1 MASNSVNILLSA
13 RDEASPA
20 INKAATSSNHL
31 SKSMQ
36 GTSSAG
42 AGLGGGMKGMIGPLA
57 LVAGGFLA
65 AKAAA
70 AAAKMAFQAFTGMIS
85 GSVESWAVQEE
96 AIRGNSPALQEY
108 ASNLQALTN
117 IGDEEILNQMQV
129 ARGMGVTDD
138 RMKQVTQAAIALSE
152 VTGKP
157 LKASMKAA
165 VNGTEG
171 YLEALKS
178 TFPAMANMETKAEQ
192 QAFVQQKLKEGYA
205 NATQG
210 TDTLKGALKSL
221 GNNWGDMLEKVGQ
234 LLAPF
239 IKKIADWFN
248 RISPII
254 QKVIAK
260 ALPMMQNFAAK
271 MQEVAA
277 WIGEKLVYAFTFI
290 EQAVLNW
297 RQVMAVAGLFVYG
310 KILKFVEDVRHFFTG
325 VIPGL
330 IKWFA
335 DNWMN
340 IFRDMFVAYITMW
353 KNRIQQVVDL
363 VTLFWDAITGKIGAG
378 EAMLKVGEIAG
389 RNLLEGFKATTQ
401 PLPDLLKRQ
410 MTVEEKSIAAAQK
423 AIGTNFMDKV
433 DKKYEERIKGFK
445 DTFKMELGGD
455 AGDWLGL
462 DLGNLPGDDKDKD
475 KKNDPKIQTLTATEG
490 RFLSRARANPQ
501 ETLIAQGDKNLG
513 VMKDSF
519 KKLETINKHLEDLW
533 EAEQSKEE
541 EPPVELTI

>member
-20 INKAATSSNHL
+20 INKAAKSSDHL
-31 SKSMQ
+31 SESMK

-42 AGLGGGMKGMIGPLA
+42 AGAGMSMKGMVGPLA
-57 LVAGGFLA
+57 LIAGGFLA

-70 AAAKMAFQAFTGMIS
+70 AVAKMAFQAFTNNLS
-85 GSVESWAVQEE
+85 ASLDAWAVQEE
-96 AIRGNSPALQEY
+96 AMRGNSQELQDY
-108 ASNLQALTN
+108 ASDLQALTN
-117 IGDEEILNQMQV
+117 IGDEVILNAMQM
-129 ARGMGVTDD
+129 ARGMGVAEED
-138 RMKQVTQAAIALSE
+138 MKGVTQTAIALSE
-152 VTGKP
+152 ITGKD
-157 LKASMKAA
+157 LNASMKMAA
-165 VNGTEG
+165 KGSEG
-171 YLEALKS
+171 YIEALEAVFPEMRSMS
-178 TFPAMANMETKAEQ
+178 TLAEKQAFANEKLGNSYAMAQ
-192 QAFVQQKLKEGYA
+192 
-205 NATQG
+205 QG
-210 TDTLKGALKSL
+210 TDTLGGALTSL

-239 IKKIADWFN
+239 IQKIADWFN

-297 RQVMAVAGLFVYG
+297 QQVMAVAGLFVYG

-455 AGDWLGL
+455 AGEWEGVDFASGKK
-462 DLGNLPGDDKDKD
+462 DDDKKD
-475 KKNDPKIQTLTATEG
+475 EKKEGKKELGGMKASEG
-490 RFLSRARANPQ
+490 RLLSRGRQTSAQQALQKQDKMNALLKKIEDAVKRAA
-501 ETLIAQGDKNLG
+501 EA
-513 VMKDSF
+513 
-519 KKLETINKHLEDLW
+519 LED
-533 EAEQSKEE
+533 EKEE

>member
-20 INKAATSSNHL
+20 INKAAKSTNHL
-31 SKSMQ
+31 STSMK

-65 AKAAA
+65 AKAAS
-70 AAAKMAFQAFTGMIS
+70 AAAKMAFQAFAGMIS
-85 GSVESWAVQEE
+85 GSVEAWAVQEE
-96 AIRGNSPALQEY
+96 AIRGNSPALQDY

-297 RQVMAVAGLFVYG
+297 QQVMAVAGLFVYG

-455 AGDWLGL
+455 AGDWMGL
-462 DLGNLPGDDKDKD
+462 DLGNLPGDDDD
-475 KKNDPKIQTLTATEG
+475 KKDEKKEGKKELGGMKAEEG
-490 RFLSRARANPQ
+490 RFLSRGRQ
-501 ETLIAQGDKNLG
+501 TSAQQALQKQDKMNALL
-513 VMKDSF
+513 
-519 KKLETINKHLEDLW
+519 KKIEELAKRTA
-533 EAEQSKEE
+533 EALEE
-541 EPPVELTI
+541 ETEEVPPVELTI